1 MVSLFKP
8 EHEMREELTNFL
20 GQYLSENK
28 RLLIEKVLG
37 ERTRHVTV
45 VLEDIY
51 QSQNGSAV
59 IRTCECMGLQDV
71 HVIETTS
78 KYATNKK
85 VLKGS
90 NKWMDIVRHN
100 KRNADNLMAC
110 FDHLKTKGYR
120 IYVTDPAGGLSIDE
134 VPVDQKIALV
144 MGNELRGASPAAV
157 AMASQRVTI
166 PMYGFTES
174 LNISVSAAICL
185 HAIMPRLRAS
195 GVHWHLAEEE
205 KALLRYQWYK
215 KCLRNADLLEKEFW
229 KRQPAAR

>member
-1 MVSLFKP
+1 MQ
-8 EHEMREELTNFL
+8 EALTNFL
-20 GQYLSENK
+20 GRYLSDNR
-28 RLLIEKVLG
+28 RLLIEKVLND
-37 ERTRHVTV
+37 RTRHVTV

-71 HVIETTS
+71 HVVENTS

-100 KRNADNLMAC
+100 KRHSDNLVAC
-110 FDHLKTKGYR
+110 FEHLKTNDYR
-120 IYVTDPAGGLSIDE
+120 IYVTDPAGGLSIEE
-134 VPVDQKIALV
+134 VPVGDKIALV
-144 MGNELRGASPAAV
+144 MGNELRGASPAAL
-157 AMASQRVTI
+157 ALAHERVTI

-195 GVHWHLAEEE
+195 DVQWQLAEEE
-205 KALLRYQWYK
+205 KAMLRYQWYK
-215 KCLRNADLLEKEFW
+215 KCLRNAELLEKEFW
-229 KRQPAAR
+229 KRQPATP